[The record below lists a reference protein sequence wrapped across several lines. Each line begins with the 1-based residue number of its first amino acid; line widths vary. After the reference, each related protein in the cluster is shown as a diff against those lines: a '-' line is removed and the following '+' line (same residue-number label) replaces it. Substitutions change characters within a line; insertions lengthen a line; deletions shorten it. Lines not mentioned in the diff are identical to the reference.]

1 MLWRVSSHNLQKILS
16 TAVLLYYAELG
27 IYLEVE
33 LTTGVG
39 MKLDGPGADKKKK
52 RTTGVQLDE
61 FSDFFVRDSL
71 SL

>member
-1 MLWRVSSHNLQKILS
+1 MLWRVSSHNLQKFSLQL
-16 TAVLLYYAELG
+16 LLYYAELG

-39 MKLDGPGADKKKK
+39 MKMLDGPGADKKKK